1 MSSNTAVEDK
11 SLIPNIPATDFNPVV
26 QKLRNYCLEQGM
38 LEVHPQNRLSILAAC
53 EDPSTIQTFNYHNNV
68 WPLPQT
74 NQMWLEHD
82 LLENPTLPGLFC
94 TSTSYRNEPNPQPG
108 RHNLIF
114 PMFEFEIKGGFDDLI
129 KWEKGLLEYL
139 GYPKTN
145 FGKSVQDYPEGNY
158 LELAKKYD
166 TYELEHEHEAKLYE
180 EYGSSYLLKN
190 FPEYSSPFWNMKR
203 EGTISKKIDV
213 ILSGQET
220 IGSAERSSDKEEMKK
235 RFDTISNGGYAKL
248 IYNKFGKER
257 VDKEMEKFLSFD
269 FFPRSGGG
277 IGISRLIRS
286 MKMEKLI

>member
-26 QKLRNYCLEQGM
+26 QKLRSYCLEQGM

-82 LLENPTLPGLFC
+82 LLENPELPGVFC

-114 PMFEFEIKGGFDDLI
+114 PMFEFEIKGGFDALI
-129 KWEKGLLEYL
+129 KWEKGLLEHL
-139 GYPKTN
+139 GYPKTA

-190 FPEYSSPFWNMKR
+190 FPEYSSPF
-203 EGTISKKIDV
+203 
-213 ILSGQET
+213 
-220 IGSAERSSDKEEMKK
+220 
-235 RFDTISNGGYAKL
+235 
-248 IYNKFGKER
+248 
-257 VDKEMEKFLSFD
+257 
-269 FFPRSGGG
+269 
-277 IGISRLIRS
+277 
-286 MKMEKLI
+286 